1 MFITQFSRDGGKFNE
16 QILDAS
22 IDHYI
27 YPLELFLKHYQG
39 DRMENFKLLFIVAF
53 AMLLVGC
60 SSINTNVAMFGTEN
74 YREGITSS
82 ENYRNLKEY
91 LLNNDIKLYPIVSV
105 SNSPSGALG
114 RIPVNGTALSMV
126 SKDNN
131 KWLQD
136 SMNTLI
142 NSELQGIVLNKY
154 DEDALI
160 LT

>member
-1 MFITQFSRDGGKFNE
+1 
-16 QILDAS
+16 
-22 IDHYI
+22 
-27 YPLELFLKHYQG
+27 
-39 DRMENFKLLFIVAF
+39 MENFKLLFIVAF